1 MKETICTA
9 DFPETSVWRI
19 LVRPLQPLERETSL
33 FLLVSG
39 LDLLMTCLLLGVSMQ
54 GGFKLTFYEC
64 NPIADFFLYR
74 WGIVG
79 FASFK
84 LFMVIFIATIVQII
98 AREMLETA
106 RKVINFGNVV
116 VAVVVIYAST
126 LYLRGSGIL

>member
-9 DFPETSVWRI
+9 DFPETSAWRI
-19 LVRPLQPLERETSL
+19 VVRPLQPLERETSL

-39 LDLLMTCLLLGVSMQ
+39 LDLLITCLLLGVSVQ

-64 NPIADFFLYR
+64 NPIADFFLHR
-74 WGIVG
+74 WGIEG
-79 FASFK
+79 FVSFK
-84 LFMVIFIATIVQII
+84 LFMMIFIATIVQII